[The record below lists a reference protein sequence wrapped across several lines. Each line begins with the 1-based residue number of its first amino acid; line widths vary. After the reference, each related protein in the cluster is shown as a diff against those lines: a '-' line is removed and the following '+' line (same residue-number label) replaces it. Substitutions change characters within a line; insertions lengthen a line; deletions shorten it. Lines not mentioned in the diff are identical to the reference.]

1 MRVLI
6 VADSPEFNGSLV
18 SRLAPGSDRIIVT
31 DGAVHKLPE
40 GVFPHAVIG
49 DFESMQMDAARAR
62 FPYIDYIHD
71 PDQYRNDLEKAIER
85 AITQGATDI
94 VVVCALGGRPDQH
107 QASLSVAMS
116 VSSKVDIE
124 LRQAGMRCVPLVAR
138 EGYEKSLR
146 IGVKRG
152 CVVSLLP
159 MGEAPL
165 VSIHGVEYELSRA
178 VLREGALGVGNRATS
193 DEVSVTV
200 HSGRAFFYCDE

>member
-6 VADSPEFNGSLV
+6 VADSPEFDGPLV
-18 SRLAPGSDRIIVT
+18 YRLAPGSDRIIVT
-31 DGAVHKLPE
+31 DGAVHKLPD

-49 DFESMQMDAARAR
+49 DFDSIQLDSARSR
-62 FPYIDYIHD
+62 FPYIDFIHE

-85 AITQGATDI
+85 AIGQGATGI
-94 VVVCALGGRPDQH
+94 VVACALGGRADQH
-107 QASLSVAMS
+107 HASLSVAMS
-116 VSSKVDIE
+116 VSSRVDIE
-124 LRQAGMRCVPLVAR
+124 LRHAGMRCVPLVAR

-146 IGVKRG
+146 IGVRKG

-159 MGEAPL
+159 LGDAPT
-165 VSIHGVEYELSRA
+165 VSIHGVQYELSRS

-193 DEVSVTV
+193 DEVAVTV